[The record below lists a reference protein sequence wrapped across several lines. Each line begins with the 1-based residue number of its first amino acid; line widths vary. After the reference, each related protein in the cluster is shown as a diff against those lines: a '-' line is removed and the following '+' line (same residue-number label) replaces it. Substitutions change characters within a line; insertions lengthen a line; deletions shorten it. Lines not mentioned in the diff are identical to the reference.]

1 MSKKTKKTNEMVAY
15 LGKEEMALGPLSS
28 EDDLVKFFFSNGERN
43 IFSFDRRVIPYASN
57 MDSMVDEAKKLIEE
71 RKQKKQEEVQ

>member
-1 MSKKTKKTNEMVAY
+1 MVAY